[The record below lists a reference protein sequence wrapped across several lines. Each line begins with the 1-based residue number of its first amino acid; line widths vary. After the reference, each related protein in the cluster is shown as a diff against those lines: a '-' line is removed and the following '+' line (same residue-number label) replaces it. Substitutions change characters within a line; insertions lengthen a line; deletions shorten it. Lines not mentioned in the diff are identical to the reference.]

1 MRPHTH
7 AAYPAQT
14 SRGRRASPA
23 IGMPAYTWA
32 GAGSACPD
40 PSGSVMRPSVSLTM
54 LNVATFDVLPLVSV
68 TVSYTNST
76 TAPGSHRHRVASQTV
91 EARRAQRR
99 EGLLAAAPLALPR
112 GGPPPTMD
120 ALPAQARATKP
131 TPHPHLPHH

>member
-54 LNVATFDVLPLVSV
+54 LNVATLDVLPLVSV

-99 EGLLAAAPLALPR
+99 GELRQAATRPPPR
-112 GGPPPTMD
+112 GGAGASKD
-120 ALPAQARATKP
+120 APAARAGGSEPVLCT
-131 TPHPHLPHH
+131 HLGA